1 MKKGP
6 FKMNP
11 GFDMLPKKVQDKIT
25 KKTPAKHTGGNPGM
39 IGSVAGQ
46 LGGRNSGMNAYNTN
60 LPESMGG
67 TFKGALG
74 MLGGRKNSGF
84 GAAASAVGG
93 NKPSR
98 GNMLGALSGAIN
110 FPSVTGGGG
119 RRRRNKRRG
128 MGALNAFRN
137 RIRGIFG

>member
-74 MLGGRKNSGF
+74 MLGGRNTSN
-84 GAAASAVGG
+84 ASNAVVGG

-98 GNMLGALSGAIN
+98 GNMLGALGGAIN
-110 FPSVTGGGG
+110 FPSVTSGGG
-119 RRRRNKRRG
+119 RRRNKRRG

>member
-11 GFDMLPKKVQDKIT
+11 GFDMLPKKVQDKMT
-25 KKTPAKHTGGNPGM
+25 KKSPAEH
-39 IGSVAGQ
+39 
-46 LGGRNSGMNAYNTN
+46 NTV
-60 LPESMGG
+60 
-67 TFKGALG
+67 G
-74 MLGGRKNSGF
+74 MLGGRNYLSNGIN
-84 GAAASAVGG
+84 AVVGG

-98 GNMLGALSGAIN
+98 GNMLGALGGAIN

-119 RRRRNKRRG
+119 GRNKRRG